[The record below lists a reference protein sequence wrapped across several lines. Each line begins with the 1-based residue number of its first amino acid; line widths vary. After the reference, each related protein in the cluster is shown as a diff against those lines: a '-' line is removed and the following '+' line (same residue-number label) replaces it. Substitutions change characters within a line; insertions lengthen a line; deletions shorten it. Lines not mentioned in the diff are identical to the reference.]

1 MEELGTAEAAQ
12 VAGVDQSSIRR
23 AIRERRLKGRKV
35 VRDYVVRRRDLE
47 AWMRDRRPQAAI

>member
-23 AIRERRLKGRKV
+23 AIREGRLKGRKV

-47 AWMRDRRPQAAI
+47 AWMARRGAPAA